1 MSMSERKLTPDLF
14 RPAQLVTGKSEEI
27 SKPSLSFWQD
37 AFRRLKMNKAAM
49 AGLFAIVF
57 IIVFSLIAP
66 SFSKYGVDDQELM
79 RANLPPKIPGL
90 EKVEFLGVN
99 GVDIRG
105 VNQYEMKNIPA
116 DQKFWFGTDVLG
128 RDQWV
133 RVWKGTQISLYI
145 AFLAATIDLIV
156 GVAYG
161 GISAFYGGRVDD
173 TMQRF
178 VEILY
183 GIPNLVVIILF
194 IIILDPGILSITLA
208 LVITGWIGMSRIVRA
223 QILSLKNR
231 EFVLASKTLGSTN
244 GRLITKHLLPNTLG
258 AIIITSTF
266 TIPGAIFFEAFLSFI
281 GLGIQPPTA
290 SLGALISDGFRS
302 LRIYP
307 HLAIYPAAI
316 LCVLM
321 ISFNLLGDGLRD
333 ALDPK
338 MRR

>member
-1 MSMSERKLTPDLF
+1 MSMTEKQLTADLF
-14 RPAQLVTGKSEEI
+14 RPASQAAGKSEEI

-37 AFRRLKMNKAAM
+37 AFRRLKKNKAAM
-49 AGLFAIVF
+49 LGMFAIVF
-57 IIVFSLIAP
+57 IILFSLIAP
-66 SFSKYGVDDQELM
+66 VFSEYGIDDQELS
-79 RANLPPKIPGL
+79 RVNLPPKIPAL
-90 EKVEFLGVN
+90 ENIGFLGLD

-105 VNQYEMKNIPA
+105 VDQYEMKSIPE
-116 DQKFWFGTDVLG
+116 DQNFWFGTDSLG
-128 RDQWV
+128 RDQWT

-156 GVAYG
+156 GVVYG
-161 GISAFYGGRVDD
+161 GISAFYGGRTDD
-173 TMQRF
+173 VMQRI

-223 QILSLKNR
+223 QILKLKHQ
-231 EFVLASKTLGSTN
+231 EFVLASKTLGSSN

-258 AIIITSTF
+258 AIIVTSTF

-290 SLGALISDGFRS
+290 SLGALISDGFKS

-307 HLAIYPAAI
+307 HLAIYPATI
-316 LCVLM
+316 MCILM
-321 ISFNLLGDGLRD
+321 ISFNLVGDGLRD

>member
-14 RPAQLVTGKSEEI
+14 RPANLDSNKAEEI

-37 AFRRLKMNKAAM
+37 AFRRLKQNKGAM
-49 AGLFAIVF
+49 LGLFAIAF

-66 SFSKYGVDDQELM
+66 TFTKYGIDDQELM
-79 RANLPPKIPGL
+79 RSNLPPKVPGL
-90 EKVEFLGVN
+90 EKIEFLGVN

-105 VNQYEMKNIPA
+105 VNQYETKNVA
-116 DQKFWFGTDVLG
+116 KDQYFWFGTDNLG
-128 RDQWV
+128 RDQWT

-145 AFLAATIDLIV
+145 AFLASAIELII

-161 GISAFYGGRVDD
+161 GISAFYGGRTDD
-173 TMQRF
+173 VMQRF

-223 QILSLKNR
+223 QIISLKNR
-231 EFVLASKTLGSTN
+231 EFVLASRTLGSTN
-244 GRLITKHLLPNTLG
+244 GRLISKHLLPNTLG
-258 AIIITSTF
+258 AIIVTSTF
-266 TIPGAIFFEAFLSFI
+266 TIPGAIFFESFLSFI
-281 GLGIQPPTA
+281 GLGIQPPIA
-290 SLGALISDGFRS
+290 SLGSLIADGFRS
-302 LRIYP
+302 IRIYP
-307 HLAIYPAAI
+307 HLAIYPASV
-316 LCVLM
+316 LCILM

>member
-1 MSMSERKLTPDLF
+1 MSERKLTPDLF

>member
-1 MSMSERKLTPDLF
+1 MSMTEKQLTADLF
-14 RPAQLVTGKSEEI
+14 RPANIEEGKSEQI

-37 AFRRLKMNKAAM
+37 AMRRLRKNTAAM
-49 AGLFAIVF
+49 IGLFAIVF
-57 IIVFSLIAP
+57 IILFSLIAP
-66 SFSKYGVDDQELM
+66 PLSHYGFDDQELM
-79 RANLPPKIPGL
+79 RASLPPKIPGL
-90 EKVEFLGVN
+90 EKIGFLGVD

-105 VNQYEMKNIPA
+105 VDQYEMKNVPK
-116 DQKFWFGTDVLG
+116 DQYFWFGTDGLG
-128 RDQWV
+128 RDQWT

-145 AFLAATIDLIV
+145 AFLAAAIDLIV

-161 GISAFYGGRVDD
+161 GISAFYGGKVDNI
-173 TMQRF
+173 MQRF
-178 VEILY
+178 IEILV

-208 LVITGWIGMSRIVRA
+208 LVITGWTGMARIVRG
-223 QILSLKNR
+223 QILKLKHQ

-244 GRLITKHLLPNTLG
+244 GRLISKHLIPNTLG

-266 TIPGAIFFEAFLSFI
+266 TIPGAIFTEAFLSFI

-307 HLAIYPAAI
+307 HLAIYPAMVMCI
-316 LCVLM
+316 LM
-321 ISFNLLGDGLRD
+321 ISFNLVGDGLRD

-338 MRR
+338 MRK

>member
-14 RPAQLVTGKSEEI
+14 RPANLNSDKAEEI

-37 AFRRLKMNKAAM
+37 AFRRLKQNKGAM
-49 AGLFAIVF
+49 LGLFAIVF

-66 SFSKYGVDDQELM
+66 TFTKYGIDDQELM
-79 RANLPPKIPGL
+79 RSNLPPKIPGL
-90 EKVEFLGVN
+90 EKIEFLGVN
-99 GVDIRG
+99 GVDIRD
-105 VNQYEMKNIPA
+105 VNQYEMKNVPK
-116 DQKFWFGTDVLG
+116 DDYFWFGTDSLG
-128 RDQWV
+128 RDQWT

-145 AFLAATIDLIV
+145 AFLASAIELII
-156 GVAYG
+156 GVVYG
-161 GISAFYGGRVDD
+161 GVSAFYGGRTDD
-173 TMQRF
+173 IMQRI

-223 QILSLKNR
+223 QIISLKNR
-231 EFVLASKTLGSTN
+231 EFVLASRTLGSTN
-244 GRLITKHLLPNTLG
+244 GRLISKHLLPNTLG
-258 AIIITSTF
+258 AIIVTSTF
-266 TIPGAIFFEAFLSFI
+266 TIPGAIFFESFLSFI
-281 GLGIQPPTA
+281 GLGIQPPIA
-290 SLGALISDGFRS
+290 SLGSLIADGFRS
-302 LRIYP
+302 IRIYP
-307 HLAIYPAAI
+307 HLAIYPASV
-316 LCVLM
+316 LCILM

>member
-14 RPAQLVTGKSEEI
+14 RPADLGTGKGEEI
-27 SKPSLSFWQD
+27 TKPSLSFWQD
-37 AFRRLKMNKAAM
+37 AFRRLKKNKAAM
-49 AGLFAIVF
+49 LGFFAIVF

-66 SFSKYGVDDQELM
+66 SLSKYGMDDQELM

-90 EKVEFLGVN
+90 EKIGFLGVD

-105 VNQYEMKNIPA
+105 VDQYEMKNVPA
-116 DQKFWFGTDVLG
+116 EDEFWFGTDPLG

-161 GISAFYGGRVDD
+161 GISAFYGGKVDD
-173 TMQRF
+173 AMQRV
-178 VEILY
+178 VEVLV

-258 AIIITSTF
+258 AIIVTSTF

-290 SLGALISDGFRS
+290 SLGALIADGFRS

-307 HLAIYPAAI
+307 HLAIYPASI
-316 LCVLM
+316 MCILM